1 MPVTDVDLMLR
12 IQAGDEEAFRQMWD
26 RHAGSLM
33 SFFYWYGL
41 PREDAEDGVQEVF
54 QKIWL
59 ARENYQ
65 PTGRFRSFLLRIAT
79 NYLIDRGRAIQRRP
93 GSVSIDTS
101 MDDDGTGSQRLSDR
115 LAADAPSPDTP
126 IEGRET
132 RDWIERA
139 ILRLPEGQRVVF
151 ILGVQE
157 EIKYSEIGAML
168 GIPEGTVK
176 SRMHSAIHYLRD
188 VLQREREQR

>member
-12 IQAGDEEAFRQMWD
+12 IQAGDEEAFRQLWD

-33 SFFYWYGL
+33 SFFFWYGL
-41 PREDAEDGVQEVF
+41 AREDAEDGVQEVF

-59 ARENYQ
+59 AKENYQ

-79 NYLIDRGRAIQRRP
+79 NYLIDRGRSIQRRP
-93 GSVSIDTS
+93 SAVSIDAS
-101 MDDDGTGSQRLSDR
+101 VDDDGTDTQRLSDR
-115 LAADAPSPDTP
+115 LAGNETPPDAPLES
-126 IEGRET
+126 RET
-132 RDWIERA
+132 RDWIEQA

-157 EIKYSEIGAML
+157 EIKYSEIGTML

-176 SRMHSAIHYLRD
+176 SRMHSAIHHLRE
-188 VLQREREQR
+188 VLGRERKKP